1 MRLQHCLLV
10 ATLSVSACAGAQPQ
24 AAAGGGAQPT
34 PHAHAKPALPGHDH
48 GGGMKGG
55 RMMAG
60 GMMAGGM
67 MAMKDKCPM
76 DVPGTTAQ
84 AEDVD
89 GGAALTFK
97 TTTGDTAELRKRVA
111 QMAEKHNKMAGGGMH
126 GGGMHGGMMLPPSEA
141 RSEDVEG
148 GARLVFTPQKPETLS
163 ELRDK
168 VRKHAADMGA
178 HKCPMMQHDKA
189 ANAAATGTMGR
200 ASAALAR

>member
-1 MRLQHCLLV
+1 M
-10 ATLSVSACAGAQPQ
+10 
-24 AAAGGGAQPT
+24 
-34 PHAHAKPALPGHDH
+34 

-55 RMMAG
+55 GMKGG
-60 GMMAGGM
+60 GMKGGGM

-76 DVPGTTAQ
+76 EVPGTTAQ

-97 TTTGDTAELRKRVA
+97 TAQDAAELRKRVA

-126 GGGMHGGMMLPPSEA
+126 GGMMLPPSDA

-148 GARLVFTPQKPETLS
+148 GARLVFTPQKPETLG

-168 VRKHAADMGA
+168 VKKHAADMA
-178 HKCPMMQHDKA
+178 SHKCPMMQHDRA
-189 ANAAATGTMGR
+189 AAAATPPP
-200 ASAALAR
+200 